1 MTGVLVLCL
10 VAAASTCEA
19 TTNIAAFKDRIE
31 AACGPGIQAVDL
43 HEYDAGRISYTI
55 TYEAD
60 QRGEKVSRSPLSLA
74 AKVTALQVRDIL
86 ALVYPFQTLG
96 FAIRDGGGRLLCR
109 FHFESGQLDAVRYHC
124 AEVVGEAGEAES

>member
-1 MTGVLVLCL
+1 VNGVLALCL

-55 TYEAD
+55 TYAAD
-60 QRGEKVSRSPLSLA
+60 QRGERVKGTVLYIA
-74 AKVTALQVRDIL
+74 AKVAALQVRDIL
-86 ALVYPFQTLG
+86 AGVYPFSTLA
-96 FAIRDGGGRLLCR
+96 FALRDGGGRLLCR
-109 FHFESGQLDAVRYHC
+109 FHFEAGQLDAVRYHC
-124 AEVVGEAGEAES
+124 ADVVGEAEEAES